1 MLQYFA
7 RNLTNQTLYLYI
19 IRTHYQTWEWCRSDI
34 CGWKLF
40 FEVSL
45 MLYNPLQL
53 LFYQKYHENYLHVTD
68 TPYPLYTFSKMIYT
82 VFGRLLT
89 SNITYNFLCGQ
100 PVFLSFSFLPLWQ
113 YLLNRSKYYKHFK
126 KSFSENIRVSTNY
139 VSCKV
144 FNCSGQI
151 F

>member
-7 RNLTNQTLYLYI
+7 RILTNQTLSLYYFQTLSNLRVMQIWYLRLKI
-19 IRTHYQTWEWCRSDI
+19 DFWSILDVRQSITASI
-34 CGWKLF
+34 LSKISWKF
-40 FEVSL
+40 SPC
-45 MLYNPLQL
+45 YW
-53 LFYQKYHENYLHVTD
+53 
-68 TPYPLYTFSKMIYT
+68 YPLPFMHFLKDNLHGPLLNSK
-82 VFGRLLT
+82 
-89 SNITYNFLCGQ
+89 ITYNFLCGQ